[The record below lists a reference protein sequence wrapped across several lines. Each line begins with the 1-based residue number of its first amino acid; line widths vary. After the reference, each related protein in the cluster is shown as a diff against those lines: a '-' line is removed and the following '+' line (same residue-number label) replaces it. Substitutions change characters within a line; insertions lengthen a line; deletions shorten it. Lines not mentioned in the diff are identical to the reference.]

1 MRRLLR
7 PQYRLLLPIQWHHP
21 AQHALQ
27 IDRHIGIGEQIVRNR
42 RGQQRQ
48 SQQAPGLRYIDAFG
62 SGNFSDRPKLA
73 FIEQPGV
80 SEAKLLELVTR
91 LGHDVKIVVSPVRR
105 RAGKIEL
112 HFA

>member
-27 IDRHIGIGEQIVRNR
+27 IDRHIGIREQIVHNR

-48 SQQAPGLRYIDAFG
+48 AQQAPGLRYINLFQRSDVCDG
-62 SGNFSDRPKLA
+62 SHLA
-73 FIEQPGV
+73 FIEQPLP
-80 SEAKLLELVTR
+80 EMREN
-91 LGHDVKIVVSPVRR
+91 LGERTS
-105 RAGKIEL
+105 L
-112 HFA
+112 